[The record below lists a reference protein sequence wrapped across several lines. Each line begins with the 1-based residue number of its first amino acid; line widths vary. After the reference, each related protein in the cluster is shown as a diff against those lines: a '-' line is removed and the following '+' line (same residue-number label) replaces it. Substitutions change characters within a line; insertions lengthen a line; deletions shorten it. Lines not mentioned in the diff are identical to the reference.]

1 MIMPLK
7 KQLDVLFVSADSS
20 IQAYQALAET
30 YAAIEPPTWSLLLAE
45 SCRGKGF
52 EAAIL
57 DCTAERLSI
66 TDAVECIREA
76 NPRLVVFVVYG
87 QNPNSG
93 TTNMIGNSKLADTL
107 REQYPEYRTCFVGSH
122 VSALPLQVLADHN
135 GIDLVLYN
143 EGVYALHNLLASSLA
158 DEDILK
164 THGVGHKLHGRPTLN
179 PPEQVVPQDRMDIDL
194 PGYAWDLL
202 PYDKRPLDLY
212 RSHFWHAGFDHGNR
226 TPFAALYTSL
236 GCRFKC
242 DFCMINIVN
251 RTSDAEDTV
260 SAHSPMMRYWSPELM
275 LREFE
280 KLNQLGV
287 ETIRLS
293 DEMFFLDK
301 RHYEP
306 LLNGIIDRGY
316 QNRMWSYSRVDTV
329 RPQHLDLFRRAGVE
343 WFCLGIEAANQVI
356 RKEVS
361 KGTFKEINIRE
372 VCHTVRESG
381 INIISNFIFGFPDD
395 DLNSLCQTR
404 DLAMELNT
412 EMTNVYACQALPGS
426 PLYYTAQKNGW
437 TIPNQYEG
445 FAFLAYDCLPLPT
458 KHLSAAEV
466 LQFRDDA
473 WHKIFSNPDYL
484 KLVESKFGPK
494 QRNNVEDLFQIR
506 LKRKLLG
513 DAPPPMKTTPAERMP
528 TNAAPKPMTA

>member
-1 MIMPLK
+1 MIMPFM

-20 IQAYQALAET
+20 IQAFQALAET
-30 YAAIEPPTWSLLLAE
+30 YAAIEPPTWALLLAE

-66 TDAVECIREA
+66 TDAVERIHEA

-87 QNPNSG
+87 ATPNAG
-93 TTNMIGNSKLADTL
+93 TTNMIGNTKLADTL
-107 REQYPEYRTCFVGSH
+107 REQYPDYRTCFVGSH
-122 VSALPLQVLADHN
+122 VSALPLEVLADHD
-135 GIDLVLYN
+135 GIDLALYN
-143 EGVYALHNLLASSLA
+143 EGVYALHNLLTSSLA
-158 DEDILK
+158 DEDILQI
-164 THGVGHKLHGRPTLN
+164 HGVGHKLHGRPTLN

-251 RTSDAEDTV
+251 RTSDAENTV
-260 SAHSPMMRYWSPELM
+260 SAHSAMMRYWSPELM

-293 DEMFFLDK
+293 DEMFFLDR

-329 RPQHLDLFRRAGVE
+329 RPQYLDLFRRAGVE

-372 VCHTVRESG
+372 VCHTVRQSG
-381 INIISNFIFGFPDD
+381 INIISNFIFGLPEDN
-395 DLNSLCQTR
+395 LETMQQTL
-404 DLAMELNT
+404 DLALELNT
-412 EMTNVYACQALPGS
+412 EMANFYPCQALPGS
-426 PLYYTAQKNGW
+426 PLYHQAKQNGW
-437 TIPNQYEG
+437 PLPERTEG
-445 FAFLAYDCLPLPT
+445 FAFLSYESQPLPT
-458 KHLSAAEV
+458 NHLTAAEV
-466 LQFRDDA
+466 LRFRDEA
-473 WHKIFSNPDYL
+473 WQTYFTNPDYL
-484 KLVESKFGPK
+484 NLVEQKFGRA
-494 QRNNVEDLFQIR
+494 QRLNVEDMSRVPLRRQ
-506 LKRKLLG
+506 LLE
-513 DAPPPMKTTPAERMP
+513 T
-528 TNAAPKPMTA
+528 AATQSCLA